1 MHAQPAEFGFLSLA
15 VVLLATAVISV
26 AIARRIRLSAIVAYL
41 AAGVLIGPWGVG
53 VFRAPDTIVAVAEL
67 GVVLLLFL
75 IGLELD
81 FSRLFAMR
89 RDIFGLGAAQLA
101 LTTAAI
107 AALALAAGLGW
118 RGAIIAGIALA
129 LSATAIALRI
139 LDERGH
145 LQQTYGQR
153 AFAILL
159 FQDMSV
165 VPLLALLPLLAP
177 GGASSGGDWAADL
190 LSVGRVAA
198 ATAALVLAGRYLLNP
213 AFRLLAETRHV
224 DGARRLSGR
233 RAARRLQLSP

>member
-1 MHAQPAEFGFLSLA
+1 MHPQSAEFGFLSLA

-53 VFRAPDTIVAVAEL
+53 FFRAPDTILAVAEL

-101 LTTAAI
+101 FTTAAV

-118 RGAIIAGIALA
+118 RRGILAGVELA
-129 LSATAIALRI
+129 LRATAIGPRI
-139 LDERGH
+139 RDGRGH
-145 LQQTYGQR
+145 RPQ
-153 AFAILL
+153 
-159 FQDMSV
+159 
-165 VPLLALLPLLAP
+165 
-177 GGASSGGDWAADL
+177 
-190 LSVGRVAA
+190 
-198 ATAALVLAGRYLLNP
+198 
-213 AFRLLAETRHV
+213 
-224 DGARRLSGR
+224 
-233 RAARRLQLSP
+233 